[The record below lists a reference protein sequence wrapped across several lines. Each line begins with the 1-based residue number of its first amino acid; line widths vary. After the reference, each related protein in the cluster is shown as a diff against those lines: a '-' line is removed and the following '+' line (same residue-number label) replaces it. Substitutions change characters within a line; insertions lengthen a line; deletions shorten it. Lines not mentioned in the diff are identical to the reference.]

1 MSYNLSNEEIQEL
14 EQLNASEMIQRL
26 AITRYDLKDI
36 ILQQKKDEEIIELKR
51 QLATL
56 KDEYKRDIDQK
67 QAIIEMIIKIMI
79 SAQEVAN
86 G

>member
-1 MSYNLSNEEIQEL
+1 MSYILANEEIEEL
-14 EQLNASEMIQRL
+14 EKLTPSERLQRL
-26 AITRYDLKDI
+26 AIVRDHLKAI

-56 KDEYKRDIDQK
+56 KDEYKRDIDKK
-67 QAIIEMIIKIMI
+67 QAIIENIIKIMI
-79 SAQEVAN
+79 NAQEVAN